1 MCIFRAALAIQLA
14 LLVFEPV
21 PGFADEH
28 GDATTADLN
37 ELDLSGAWYVLIHY
51 RDDRSQDASI
61 ARFKDFAWSIRQAPT
76 QLVWESY
83 PFVLFDDDTE
93 LLRRHAM
100 TEHLAWEPNKKL
112 RARIRESIQVSPR
125 GMTKKRL
132 RGSFEQGFK
141 SEAPSGAGG
150 LNTLTFSRHWNVS
163 FEKPRVRIEIV
174 DSLSGTQGLEGM
186 EESTVFEINER
197 VGSDELRGRWRE
209 AHKQG
214 SFRMLRARERRVV
227 K

>member
-1 MCIFRAALAIQLA
+1 MRIFRAALAIQLA
-14 LLVFEPV
+14 LLVLEPV